1 MSFRFDGVE
10 CQPHCIGNCKC
21 KYYFNTN
28 NLKNVRD
35 MQEKYTFHFP
45 VLFFFTYSW
54 RPKLTICTF
63 LWQKSMHAKRIGS
76 GTKLA
81 LKENACLPYVCI
93 YYKTVFGIC
102 NVWYILCSANI
113 FSTRW
118 KAKFVHFVAKI
129 EPKCKKMKLP
139 LLHCFGGDNTVKT
152 PFSPVHN
159 TILMMQNGYFAN
171 TLFNNLLF
179 HS

>member
-10 CQPHCIGNCKC
+10 CQPHCIANCKC

-54 RPKLTICTF
+54 RPKLTIYTF

-129 EPKCKKMKLP
+129 EPKCKKM
-139 LLHCFGGDNTVKT
+139 
-152 PFSPVHN
+152 
-159 TILMMQNGYFAN
+159 
-171 TLFNNLLF
+171 
-179 HS
+179 